1 MKPLNTLRFWKKS
14 VVKKILREFE
24 KNEKGERQLEGKRR
38 LLKEVVYITSSF
50 ITEYIYISKG
60 ISLLICLLMLLYKW
74 KDSICN
80 EL

>member
-1 MKPLNTLRFWKKS
+1 M
-14 VVKKILREFE
+14 KKILREFE

>member
-50 ITEYIYISKG
+50 ITEYIY
-60 ISLLICLLMLLYKW
+60 L
-74 KDSICN
+74 N
-80 EL
+80 ELVYTTYAERMKELYMQ